1 MFSEILSS
9 MTLII
14 DQQPSGSQTTC
25 EHGTCMGVRLGIG
38 VFDSLHFN
46 IFASGA
52 KRYATAQRE

>member
-14 DQQPSGSQTTC
+14 EQLSSGSHTTC
-25 EHGTCMGVRLGIG
+25 WHLHGCEVRNWG

-46 IFASGA
+46 FFASGA